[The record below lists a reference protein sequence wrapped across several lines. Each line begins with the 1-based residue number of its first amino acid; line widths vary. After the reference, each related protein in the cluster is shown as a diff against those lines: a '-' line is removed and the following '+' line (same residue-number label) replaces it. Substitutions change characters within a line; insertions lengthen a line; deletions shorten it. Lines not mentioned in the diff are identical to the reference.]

1 MYTFI
6 TKLHLLYKP
15 ERQQFQKSVR
25 DYIYWV
31 ARIHFNE
38 KISNRSL
45 QGRLVMDGHVYI
57 YRGRHL
63 YQQKNKR

>member
-63 YQQKNKR
+63 YQQKNNR